1 VRRTLLVGLALALA
15 LLAGA
20 VAAHPIRS
28 GYLEVARL
36 APEEY
41 RVRWTMPLI
50 EPGLPELDPVF
61 DRRCAP
67 LAAPVDV
74 VAVGRLARSWTMR
87 CAGGLGGTR
96 LAVPGLAAAH
106 ADLLLRVVDGATTTM
121 ARLTPSTPAF
131 NFATERA
138 MGGVIGTYLVLG
150 IEHILL
156 GADHLLFVL
165 GLLLLVRDRWTL
177 VKTIT
182 AFTLAH
188 SITLAA
194 ATLGYV
200 HVPGPPLN
208 AAIAL
213 SILFLG
219 VEVVR
224 ASRGEVGFGVRR
236 PWALAFA
243 FGLLHGL
250 GFATG
255 LADLGLSRGE
265 LPLALFLFNVGVE
278 AGQLL
283 FVALVLLLERA
294 FRLLEIAWPRPMPL
308 LPAYLV
314 GSLGAFWSI
323 DRITAMLGGTG

>member
-1 VRRTLLVGLALALA
+1 VRPLVGLALALALA

-20 VAAHPIRS
+20 AAAHPIQS

-50 EPGLPELDPVF
+50 ESGLPQLDPVF

-67 LAAPVDV
+67 LEAPVDV
-74 VAVGRLARSWTMR
+74 VAGGRLARSWAMR
-87 CAGGLGGTR
+87 CVGGLGGTR
-96 LAVPGLAAAH
+96 LEVPGLAAAH
-106 ADLLLRVVDGATTTM
+106 ADLLLRVVDGAATM
-121 ARLTPSTPAF
+121 ARLTPSTPGF
-131 NFATERA
+131 TFAAERA
-138 MGGVIGTYLVLG
+138 TGVIGTYLVLG
-150 IEHILL
+150 VEHILL

-224 ASRGEVGFGVRR
+224 ASRGESTMGARQ

-243 FGLLHGL
+243 FGLLLGL

-255 LADLGLSRGE
+255 LVDLGLSSSE
-265 LPLALFLFNVGVE
+265 LPLALLLFNLGVE
-278 AGQLL
+278 VGQLL
-283 FVALVLLLERA
+283 FVALILLLERA
-294 FRLLEIAWPRPMPL
+294 FRMLEIAWPRPVRL

-314 GSLGAFWSI
+314 GSLGAFWSV